1 MRVLVVVPDPGFEQ
15 IAEDV
20 ERLGIVGAGA
30 QELDELRAGRG
41 FHCIQMQIGYEQ
53 RGHLG
58 YIVAMSSSF
67 VVTRFAPSPSGEL
80 HLGNARTALFN
91 FLLAR
96 AHGGRFVLRVE
107 DTDSERTQ
115 ERYVEGLYA
124 DLDWLELQWDD
135 GPYRQSQRSQLYAR
149 HFEQLEQAGHVYPC
163 FCTPLELDLS
173 RRAQLAAGRPPR
185 YAGTCREL
193 SDAERAARSLG
204 RTTRMVRGAAAA
216 ATDGGIARATGLPS
230 PGATTVTRI

>member
-1 MRVLVVVPDPGFEQ
+1 MHDVAGYAARAERAQGIADAGAVRVLVVVPDPGFEQ

-96 AHGGRFVLRVE
+96 AHGGRF
-107 DTDSERTQ
+107 ERTEAQ
-115 ERYVEGLYA
+115 FRN
-124 DLDWLELQWDD
+124 WITPD
-135 GPYRQSQRSQLYAR
+135 GAPGPSGQ
-149 HFEQLEQAGHVYPC
+149 
-163 FCTPLELDLS
+163 
-173 RRAQLAAGRPPR
+173 
-185 YAGTCREL
+185 
-193 SDAERAARSLG
+193 
-204 RTTRMVRGAAAA
+204 
-216 ATDGGIARATGLPS
+216 GGF
-230 PGATTVTRI
+230 